1 MTAAHQN
8 QTQTQPDMRTEL
20 LALRASIDRIL
31 ERLETPVAKAPE
43 PSQRF
48 MAIPRYAERCGVSES
63 TVRGWIRRGLPT
75 TQQRPT
81 RVIVDRA
88 DAWLDGQRPALR
100 LVGSGGCDP

>member
-1 MTAAHQN
+1 MNTAN
-8 QTQTQPDMRTEL
+8 QPTQPDIRTEL
-20 LALRASIDRIL
+20 LALRATIDKIL
-31 ERLETPVAKAPE
+31 ERIETPVGKTPE

-48 MAIPRYAERCGVSES
+48 MTISRYAERCGVSES

-88 DAWLDGQRPALR
+88 DAWLAGQPQTLR
-100 LVGSGGCDP
+100 LVESK